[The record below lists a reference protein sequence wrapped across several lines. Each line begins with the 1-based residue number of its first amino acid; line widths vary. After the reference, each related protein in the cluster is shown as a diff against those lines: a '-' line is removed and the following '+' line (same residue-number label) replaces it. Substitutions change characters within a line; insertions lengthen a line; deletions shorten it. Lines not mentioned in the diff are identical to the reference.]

1 MDKFGIFNLISS
13 FLNFY
18 NEEKRAETNG
28 NKVNP
33 FNALSSLF
41 QGNNQQKNNVS
52 PKNSAVKTSVKP
64 PLQSSMLSVMKE
76 HDAAVKRITKKNAR

>member
-18 NEEKRAETNG
+18 NEEKQAETNG

-52 PKNSAVKTSVKP
+52 PKIPTVKTAVKP